1 MTFSESNIR
10 RDTEGKFS
18 EKLGSAPELTL
29 PAQTGHWTDPNSSQL
44 LELPTDQEDAQDL
57 YDLLI
62 IWERRRRRNALKK
75 DARHQLAV
83 VWQHPRFPGPRFGG
97 AGQNAAGLPWS
108 PAARE
113 LLFSGESKSGRLRME
128 HVVPQAIHESRMFEA
143 YENGEIT
150 DAESMLRHL
159 RAEHLGPRFAV
170 LTKEEDDLVTAAGY
184 RSVLPPSGNPLDRYA
199 SLPDSVDDFSAPI
212 DDERF
217 PEVFAYQHRKWL
229 RSQNASGS

>member
-1 MTFSESNIR
+1 MTFSESNVR

-18 EKLGSAPELTL
+18 EKLGSAPELVL
-29 PAQTGHWTDPNSSQL
+29 PKQPARWTDPNSSQL

-62 IWERRRRRNALKK
+62 VWERRRRRNALKK

-83 VWQHPRFPGPRFGG
+83 VWQHPRLPGPRFGG
-97 AGQNAAGLPWS
+97 TGQNAAGLPWS

-113 LLFSGESKSGRLRME
+113 LLFLGEHKSGKLRME
-128 HVVPQAIHESRMFEA
+128 HVVPQAIHESRLFEA

-150 DAESMLRHL
+150 DADSMLRHL

-170 LTKEEDDLVTAAGY
+170 ITKEEDDLVTAAGY
-184 RSVLPPSGNPLDRYA
+184 RSALPPSGNPLDRYA
-199 SLPDSVDDFSAPI
+199 SLPDSVDDFSSPI
-212 DDERF
+212 YDERF
-217 PEVFAYQHRKWL
+217 PEVFPYQHREWL
-229 RSQNASGS
+229 RGQNASGN